1 MLGLDKM
8 SNLAQRV
15 IAGVLGAA
23 ILINAIYWS
32 EYSFFLLFA
41 FIMSFSLWEFYTLLE
56 KAGYKPM
63 KKYMM
68 VFNGI
73 LLVFLFFTQVLAY
86 YEHAHIWMQK
96 IIIFLIRYL
105 YAFISVGIFLAFIVK
120 LYDKNDKQPFINIA
134 LSILGLLYVVFPFSL
149 FVFNSW
155 LTIDISLNGYAE
167 RDITYQ
173 YQIPLGILF
182 CLWASDSG
190 AYFVGR
196 KFGKTKL
203 FERISPKKS
212 WEGFAGGMFF
222 SQVVAFVLSIYF
234 TSLAGWKWHVISAII
249 VIVGTYGDLV
259 ESMLK
264 RSLDIKDSG
273 SVIPGHGGFL
283 DRFDG
288 LLIAMPFVALF
299 LSLFHGWV
307 IFNNPHIINLP

>member
-1 MLGLDKM
+1 MFGLEKM

-32 EYSFFLLFA
+32 GYSFFLLFA
-41 FIMSFSLWEFYTLLE
+41 FIMSFSLWEFHTLLE

-63 KKYMM
+63 KKSA
-68 VFNGI
+68 
-73 LLVFLFFTQVLAY
+73 LVFS
-86 YEHAHIWMQK
+86 M
-96 IIIFLIRYL
+96 FLPL
-105 YAFISVGIFLAFIVK
+105 VFISFQLLRKSELFEPTETIFILDLIYQKYYWLLLCMIFMFFVMK
-120 LYDKNDKQPFINIA
+120 LYDREDKQPFVNLA
-134 LSILGLLYVVFPFSL
+134 LTILGIIYVAVPFYLLLDVSNFSIR
-149 FVFNSW
+149 VA
-155 LTIDISLNGYAE
+155 DK
-167 RDITYQ
+167 YQ

-196 KFGKTKL
+196 KLGKTKL

-212 WEGFAGGMFF
+212 WEGFAGGVFF

-234 TSLAGWKWHVISAII
+234 TSLAGWKWHIIAAII
-249 VIVGTYGDLV
+249 VIIGTYGDLV

-288 LLIAMPFVALF
+288 LLIAMPFVAAFLNLF
-299 LSLFHGWV
+299 
-307 IFNNPHIINLP
+307 

>member
-1 MLGLDKM
+1 MLGLNKM

-32 EYSFFLLFA
+32 EFSFFLLFA

-63 KKYMM
+63 KRYMM

-73 LLVFLFFTQVLAY
+73 FLFCRFFTQVLVSNINEPLNWFPY
-86 YEHAHIWMQK
+86 GIGVILFIQQNFYPIL
-96 IIIFLIRYL
+96 FLGLFMI
-105 YAFISVGIFLAFIVK
+105 FIVK
-120 LYDKNDKQPFINIA
+120 LYDKNDKQPFISIS
-134 LSILGLLYVVFPFSL
+134 LSILGVVYVILPFMLFMLNSL
-149 FVFNSW
+149 EQAH
-155 LTIDISLNGYAE
+155 LNVGVK
-167 RDITYQ
+167 YQ

-196 KFGKTKL
+196 KLGKTKL

-222 SQVVAFVLSIYF
+222 SQVVAFILSMYF
-234 TSLAGWKWHVISAII
+234 TSLDGWKWHVISAMI
-249 VIVGTYGDLV
+249 VVIGTYGDLV

-273 SVIPGHGGFL
+273 SIIPGHGGFL

-288 LLIAMPFVALF
+288 LLIAMPFIAIFLNLF
-299 LSLFHGWV
+299 K
-307 IFNNPHIINLP
+307 

>member
-32 EYSFFLLFA
+32 EFSFFLLFA

-63 KKYMM
+63 KQYMM
-68 VFNGI
+68 IFSVALIIYVFFIETLYDDIYKFAIETHNQS
-73 LLVFLFFTQVLAY
+73 LLKTIEFFNKSLYSLFLF
-86 YEHAHIWMQK
+86 I
-96 IIIFLIRYL
+96 
-105 YAFISVGIFLAFIVK
+105 GIFLAFILK
-120 LYDKNDKQPFINIA
+120 LYDKNDKQPFISIS
-134 LSILGLLYVVFPFSL
+134 LSILGVVYVILPFMLFILNSL
-149 FVFNSW
+149 EQGH
-155 LTIDISLNGYAE
+155 LNVGVK
-167 RDITYQ
+167 YQ

-196 KFGKTKL
+196 KLGKTKL

-212 WEGFAGGMFF
+212 WEGFAGGVFF
-222 SQVVAFVLSIYF
+222 SQAVAFVLSIYF
-234 TSLAGWKWHVISAII
+234 TSLAGWKWHVIAVII
-249 VIVGTYGDLV
+249 VVIGTYGDLV

-288 LLIAMPFVALF
+288 LLIAMPFVAAFLNLF
-299 LSLFHGWV
+299 
-307 IFNNPHIINLP
+307 

>member
-15 IAGVLGAA
+15 IAGVLGAT

-32 EYSFFLLFA
+32 EFSFFLLFA

-63 KKYMM
+63 KRYMM

-73 LLVFLFFTQVLAY
+73 FLFYRFFTQVLVSNINEPLNWFPY
-86 YEHAHIWMQK
+86 GIGVILFIQQNFYPIL
-96 IIIFLIRYL
+96 FLGLFMI
-105 YAFISVGIFLAFIVK
+105 FIVK
-120 LYDKNDKQPFINIA
+120 LYDKNDKQPFVNIA
-134 LSILGLLYVVFPFSL
+134 LSILGLLYVSIPFI
-149 FVFNSW
+149 FFIQNSW
-155 LTIDISLNGYAE
+155 QTTMTNVRLGIQ
-167 RDITYQ
+167 YQ

-196 KFGKTKL
+196 KLGKTKL

-222 SQVVAFVLSIYF
+222 SQIVAFVLSMYF
-234 TSLAGWKWHVISAII
+234 TSLAGWKWHVISAMI
-249 VIVGTYGDLV
+249 VIIGTYGDLV

-264 RSLDIKDSG
+264 RSLEIKDSG

-288 LLIAMPFVALF
+288 LLIAMPFVAVFLNLF
-299 LSLFHGWV
+299 K
-307 IFNNPHIINLP
+307 

>member
-15 IAGVLGAA
+15 IAGVLGAT

-32 EYSFFLLFA
+32 EFSFFLLFA

-63 KKYMM
+63 KRYMM
-68 VFNGI
+68 VFNVI
-73 LLVFLFFTQVLAY
+73 LIIYIFLNNKNIEILIKTPDGLY
-86 YEHAHIWMQK
+86 QK
-96 IIIFLIRYL
+96 IIEFFSITF
-105 YAFISVGIFLAFIVK
+105 YAIIIIGIFLAFIVK
-120 LYDKNDKQPFINIA
+120 LYDKNDKQPFVNIA
-134 LSILGLLYVVFPFSL
+134 LSILGLLYVFVPFML
-149 FVFNSW
+149 FINNSW
-155 LTIDISLNGYAE
+155 QFSNLNG
-167 RDITYQ
+167 ILNVGFQYQ

-196 KFGKTKL
+196 KLGKTKL

-234 TSLAGWKWHVISAII
+234 TSLDGWKWHVISAII

-288 LLIAMPFVALF
+288 LLIAMPFVATFLNLF
-299 LSLFHGWV
+299 
-307 IFNNPHIINLP
+307 